1 MLRDKQK
8 NILSYLPTLFICM
21 LSTIHIPTRAD
32 LTSLAKN
39 DAIPVFSTLNWDD
52 LHLLTKRQ
60 LEYKEYDWAEKK
72 RNRFTLSISPFAQ
85 NADRGKTIK
94 GSHTVVPCTF
104 VDECDNPVLDTPLG
118 DLTGRTGMIPL
129 LYNDDGIWPG
139 GKTTAAEAFADK
151 PTLLAAYNKFFS
163 QTIPNPPC
171 DALAQP
177 CENTIGFNSEA
188 NIDPHQLYGYF
199 SFPLKYRKRG
209 VRFDAAVGFY
219 DFGIRLQTGVATIRQ
234 VREATLNLTSNE
246 ADTFTPI
253 TPSLTKENVN
263 TFLMKQLDE
272 IAEESNIDLCDFIQ
286 TSAEET
292 RIYVYWRHAFAI
304 NEDADNSWAKFLF
317 IPYLEAGGSFSPGK
331 KETSHKFFSVPFGN
345 NGHPSAGFTA
355 GFNLDFKETIE
366 IGGEVGYT
374 HFFSKD
380 FCNMPIPNNEFQM
393 NLYPFSTD
401 VSISPGDNWYFG
413 ARIAA
418 YHFVDRLSMF
428 FEWFVLDHHKDSY
441 CLKTPDPAFVPEVLE
456 CISTFKTKLGNA
468 GFNYDLSPNIGIG
481 FLWQIPFSQRN
492 AYRSSTIMAGLN
504 VTF

>member
-8 NILSYLPTLFICM
+8 KILSFFLPTLFICM
-21 LSTIHIPTRAD
+21 LSILHLPTRAD
-32 LTSLAKN
+32 GLSSLAKN
-39 DAIPVFSTLNWDD
+39 DALPVFSTLNWDD

-60 LEYKEYDWAEKK
+60 LEYREYDWAEK
-72 RNRFTLSISPFAQ
+72 NGSHVTLSISPFAQ

-94 GSHTVVPCTF
+94 GQRC
-104 VDECDNPVLDTPLG
+104 VLPYPFTDKCEATITDTPLG

-129 LYNDDGIWPG
+129 LYNTKNVWPG

-151 PTLLAAYNKFFS
+151 PALLNAYNTLFPS
-163 QTIPNPPC
+163 GAGLNN
-171 DALAQP
+171 
-177 CENTIGFNSEA
+177 EG
-188 NIDPHQLYGYF
+188 NIDPQQLYGYF

-209 VRFDAAVGFY
+209 VRFDAAVEFY
-219 DFGIRLQTGVATIRQ
+219 DFGLRLQTGVATIRQ
-234 VREATLNLTSNE
+234 VREATFNLTNNPAE
-246 ADTFTPI
+246 TFTPI
-253 TPSLTKENVN
+253 TPTITKGDVN
-263 TFLMKQLDE
+263 NLLMKQLDD
-272 IAEESNIDLCDFIQ
+272 IAEQSNIDLCDFIQ

-292 RIYVYWRHAFAI
+292 RLYIYWRHACAI

-317 IPYLEAGGSFSPGK
+317 IPYLEVGGSFSPGK

-345 NGHPSAGFTA
+345 NGHSSAGFTT

-374 HFFSKD
+374 HFFKKD
-380 FCNMPIPNNEFQM
+380 FCNMPIPNNEFQT
-393 NLYPFSTD
+393 NLFPFSTE
-401 VSISPGDNWYFG
+401 VSVQPGDNWYFG

-418 YHFVDRLSMF
+418 YHFIDNLSMY
-428 FEWFVLDHHKDSY
+428 FEWFVLDHQKDDI
-441 CLKTPDPAFVPEVLE
+441 CLKNPDPAFVPEVLE
-456 CISTFKTKLGNA
+456 CVSSFKTKLGNA

-492 AYRSSTIMAGLN
+492 SYRSSTIMAGLN